1 MTEGESREEI
11 RALLVDTL
19 MLSVPAAEITD
30 DRPLFG
36 PGSLGLDSVDALQLV
51 VELDKRYGLKIADA
65 AVARQ
70 VLASVTSIT
79 NAVRQHCSA
88 LPAET
93 GH

>member
-79 NAVRQHCSA
+79 NAVRQHCSV
-88 LPAET
+88 LPAKT